1 METSSIKTPSVWR
14 YSGILTVSVAT
25 LVLEVSLTRLFSV
38 SGWHHLAFMVVSIS
52 LFGLAASGTFL
63 SAFREK
69 LSANTDSLLFV
80 FSSFFSV
87 SCVVGF
93 AVANAVPF
101 DPFKLSWDPT
111 QILYIVIYYICLG
124 APFFFSGLCVAV
136 VLSRMIENASRFY
149 FFNLLGSG
157 LGSVIALRVFGPFS
171 GSEVIVFTGFIGAIS
186 TTLFSLNTRRRLPLI
201 GAAASVG
208 LMALLLLNAEHVTP
222 LSISPYKGL
231 QAALRYPNSEL
242 ILTRWNEFSRVDVV
256 KSGYVRFAPGLSYE
270 YRNEIPPQLGIM
282 IDADSLTAITEY
294 GDGFTQLQFTN
305 FLPMA
310 FAYRLRPNASTLILG
325 AGGGLGV
332 LTALHQN
339 ASSIVATETNPLV
352 VDLVRNEFGDLSGQI
367 YDDPRVRVYVSDA
380 RSFVR
385 RSKEKY
391 DIIELTLTDNV
402 GASSTGIYA
411 LAENYL
417 YTKESF
423 EDLLAVLTPGG
434 VLSVTRWLL
443 PPPREVPRLVSVA
456 VSALKSQGVSDPN
469 REIAVFR
476 SWGTITLLVKK
487 GGFSAQDTSRLV
499 SFCDEMRFD
508 VVYFP
513 GVSESQVNR
522 FNKFPEPYYYEVIS
536 ALLSDRTE
544 DFENDY
550 LFDLTPVSDDRP
562 FFFHFF
568 KWDKIIPTYESMGK
582 KWQPFVEGG
591 YLAPMVLVQAVA
603 LTLVFVLLPARRF
616 EDRGSTYGRWGV
628 LSYFLLLGFGY
639 MFVEITLIQR
649 FTLLLGPPVYA
660 FSLVLAALLT
670 SSGLGSLFSERLRI
684 SSAIHVCVFIAAML
698 AFYVAGLHVFLDLLL
713 HLDFGA
719 RVAASLV
726 ALCPL
731 GFFMGAPFPLGA
743 RLVEKRNPGI
753 MAWAWA
759 VNGSSSVLGSVLS
772 MIIAVSWGFTSVL
785 LLSTLTYLAAA
796 AVMLGLGL
804 RKPSLSER

>member
-1 METSSIKTPSVWR
+1 
-14 YSGILTVSVAT
+14 
-25 LVLEVSLTRLFSV
+25 
-38 SGWHHLAFMVVSIS
+38 MVVSIS

-63 SAFREK
+63 SVFQKK
-69 LSANTDSLLFV
+69 LGTRTDFLLFA
-80 FSSFFSV
+80 FSSLFSL
-87 SCVVGF
+87 SCIAGF

-111 QILYIVIYYICLG
+111 QILHIVVYYISLG
-124 APFFFSGLCVAV
+124 TPFFFSGLCVAV
-136 VLSRMIENASRFY
+136 VLSRIIENASRFY
-149 FFNLLGSG
+149 FSNLLGSG
-157 LGSVIALRVFGPFS
+157 LGSVIALGVFGPLS

-186 TTLFSLNTRRRLPLI
+186 TFLFSLNMRRRGSFI
-201 GAAASVG
+201 AAVTWVG
-208 LMALLLLNAEHVTP
+208 LLALVLLNAEHVIP
-222 LSISPYKGL
+222 VSISPYKGL
-231 QAALRYPNSEL
+231 QAALRYPNSKL

-256 KSGYVRFAPGLSYE
+256 ESGYVRFAPGLSYE
-270 YRNEIPPQLGIM
+270 YRKEIPPQLGIM

-352 VDLVRNEFGDLSGQI
+352 VDLVRNEFGDFCGQI
-367 YDDPRVRVYVSDA
+367 YDDPRIWVYVSDA

-385 RSKEKY
+385 RSREKY

-443 PPPREVPRLVSVA
+443 PPPREGPRLVSLA
-456 VSALKSQGVSDPN
+456 ASALKAQGVSDPSQ
-469 REIAVFR
+469 EIAVFR
-476 SWGTITLLVKK
+476 SWSTITLLVKK
-487 GGFSAQDTSRLV
+487 DGFSAQDTSRLV
-499 SFCDEMRFD
+499 SFCDEMKFD

-513 GVSESQVNR
+513 GVNESQVNR
-522 FNKFPEPYYYEVIS
+522 FNKFSEPYYYEVIS

-544 DFENDY
+544 DFESDY

-568 KWDKIIPTYESMGK
+568 KWDKIIPTYESMGE

-591 YLAPMVLVQAVA
+591 YLAPVVLVQAVA
-603 LTLVFVLLPARRF
+603 LTLVFILLPAKRF
-616 EDRGSTYGRWGV
+616 EERGSTYGRWGV

-639 MFVEITLIQR
+639 MFVEIALIQR

-684 SSAIHVCVFIAAML
+684 SSTIHVCLFIAVML
-698 AFYVAGLHVFLDLLL
+698 VFYVIALHLFLDLLL
-713 HLDFGA
+713 PLDFGV
-719 RVAASLV
+719 RVLASLV
-726 ALCPL
+726 VLCPL
-731 GFFMGAPFPLGA
+731 GFIMGTPFPLGT
-743 RLVEKRNPGI
+743 RLVEKRNPRI

-772 MIIAVSWGFTSVL
+772 MIIALSWGFTSVL
-785 LLSTLTYLAAA
+785 LLSTLAYLIAA
-796 AVMLGLGL
+796 AVMLGLGV
-804 RKPSLSER
+804 RKPGLSEH

>member
-1 METSSIKTPSVWR
+1 MEASSIKASGVWR
-14 YSGILTVSVAT
+14 YSGILLVSVAT
-25 LVLEVSLTRLFSV
+25 LILEVSLTRLFSV

-63 SAFREK
+63 SVFQKK
-69 LSANTDSLLFV
+69 LGAHTDFLLFT
-80 FSSFFSV
+80 FSGLFSL
-87 SCVVGF
+87 SCVAGF

-111 QILYIVIYYICLG
+111 QILHIVVYYICLG

-149 FFNLLGSG
+149 FSNLLGSG
-157 LGSVIALRVFGPFS
+157 LGSVIALGIFGPLS
-171 GSEVIVFTGFIGAIS
+171 GSEVIVFTGFIGAVS
-186 TTLFSLNTRRRLPLI
+186 MLLFSLNTRRRGSFI
-201 GAAASVG
+201 GAAAG
-208 LMALLLLNAEHVTP
+208 LGLLTLLLLNAEHVIP
-222 LSISPYKGL
+222 MSISPYKGL
-231 QAALRYPNSEL
+231 QAALRYPNSKL

-256 KSGYVRFAPGLSYE
+256 ESGYVRFAPGLSYE
-270 YRNEIPPQLGIM
+270 YGKEIPPQLGIM

-294 GDGFTQLQFTN
+294 EDSSIQLQFTE

-310 FAYRLRPNASTLILG
+310 FPYRLRNNAKTLILG

-332 LTALHQN
+332 LTALHHN
-339 ASSIVATETNPLV
+339 ASSVVATEINPLI
-352 VDLVRNEFGDLSGQI
+352 VDLVKGEFNDFSGGI
-367 YDDPRVRVYVSDA
+367 YEDARVQVYVSDA
-380 RSFVR
+380 RSFVS
-385 RSKEKY
+385 RSTERY
-391 DIIELTLTDNV
+391 DVIELTLTDNV

-411 LAENYL
+411 LTENYL

-423 EDLLAVLTPGG
+423 EDLISHLTSGG

-443 PPPREVPRLVSVA
+443 PPPREGPRLVSLA
-456 VSALKSQGVSDPN
+456 VSALKAQGVSDPS

-487 GGFSAQDTSRLV
+487 EGFSSRDSSRLM
-499 SFCDEMRFD
+499 SFCDEMKFD
-508 VVYFP
+508 VIYFP
-513 GVSESQVNR
+513 GVNESQVNR
-522 FNKFPEPYYYEVIS
+522 FNKFPEPYYYEVVS
-536 ALLSDRTE
+536 ELLSNRAQQFE
-544 DFENDY
+544 DEY
-550 LFDLTPVSDDRP
+550 LFDVTSVSDDMP

-591 YLAPMVLVQAVA
+591 YLAPVVLLQALA
-603 LTLVFVLLPARRF
+603 LTLVFVLLPAKRF
-616 EDRGSTYGRWGV
+616 GDGSNTNGKWRV

-639 MFVEITLIQR
+639 MFVEVVLIQR
-649 FTLLLGPPVYA
+649 FILLLGPPVYA
-660 FSLVLAALLT
+660 FSFVLAALLT

-719 RVAASLV
+719 RVVASLV